1 MSDSSFSEPASGYR
15 WREISDMQSE
25 LEAAR
30 DPELESLREMWR
42 VERERF
48 DAADVEAINR
58 EMAREWAI
66 ETGIIEGV
74 YTLDRGITQ
83 TLIERGIDA
92 AYIPHGTSDRDSE
105 LVARIIQTHADV
117 LEGLFAFVNGQR
129 TLSTAYIRELH
140 AALMRNQST
149 VTVFNPFGE
158 AFEKE
163 LERGKYKTM
172 PNNPRRP
179 DGQFH
184 EYCPPE
190 HVASEMDRL
199 VALHH
204 EHVERGVQ
212 PQVEAAWLH
221 HAFTQIHPFQDGNGR
236 VARAISS
243 LVLIK
248 GEYFPLVVS
257 RDDRTKYIDALESA
271 DGGDL
276 SQLVSMFATIQKR
289 AFTKAIGRAADVRP
303 AETVDEALSVTRE
316 LLIRLGRITPSEYL
330 KAKTTAGLI
339 INETIPALNYA
350 LSRLRADIAEANP
363 QYRFETGTF
372 GSPSPSDLHELATR
386 FKYDPNAVN
395 YSQSVML
402 SLKVHD
408 DVSRIVVSFHGVGSQ
423 FKGLIAVVA
432 YFKSGERPAVPL
444 SDDLFRISYQEAE
457 STVAARFKVW
467 LDACL
472 IRGLAEWRKALL

>member
-1 MSDSSFSEPASGYR
+1 MSDSSYPEPAADYQ
-15 WREISDMQSE
+15 WHEISDLPSE
-25 LEAAR
+25 IEAAQ
-30 DPELESLREMWR
+30 DPELEFLRDMWR
-42 VERERF
+42 VERGRC
-48 DAADVEAINR
+48 DLQQIAAINR
-58 EMAREWAI
+58 ELAREWAI

-92 AYIPHGTSDRDSE
+92 AYIPHGASNRDSE

-140 AALMRNQST
+140 AALMQNQST
-149 VTVFNPFGE
+149 VTVFNQFGK

-204 EHVERGVQ
+204 EHMERSVQ

-243 LVLIK
+243 VVLIK

-257 RDDRTKYIDALESA
+257 RDDRVKYIEALECA
-271 DGGDL
+271 DVGDL
-276 SQLVSMFATIQKR
+276 SQLVKMFATIQKR
-289 AFTKAIGRAADVRP
+289 AFTRAIGRSADVRP
-303 AETVDEALSVTRE
+303 AVSVDEAIDAIRE
-316 LLIRLGRITPSEYL
+316 LLVGLGRITPAEFL
-330 KAKTTAGLI
+330 KVKATASAI
-339 INETIPALNYA
+339 MNATSNALDPVLA
-350 LSRLRADIAEANP
+350 RLQADIGEANP
-363 QYRFETGTF
+363 QYRFEASTF
-372 GSPSPSDLHELATR
+372 GSPSPRELHEMATR
-386 FKYDPNAVN
+386 FKYDPNATKD
-395 YSQSVML
+395 SQSIRL
-402 SLKVHD
+402 SLKVYD
-408 DVSRIVVSFHGVGSQ
+408 DVSRIVVSLHGVGSQ

-432 YFKSGERPAVPL
+432 YFQFGEGTPVPL
-444 SDDLFRISYQEAE
+444 SDDVFRISYQEDA
-457 STVAARFKVW
+457 VAVLPRYQTW

-472 IRGLAEWRKALL
+472 IRGLAEWRRTLL